1 MCVVPIQELKKGKA
15 GVGLYNS
22 DSMVVLLRCTEVLEE
37 ATMKEGEELVIWF
50 LFVFAG

>member
-1 MCVVPIQELKKGKA
+1 MVPIQELKKGK
-15 GVGLYNS
+15 GSVGLYNS
-22 DSMVVLLRCTEVLEE
+22 DSMVALLRCTEIIEE